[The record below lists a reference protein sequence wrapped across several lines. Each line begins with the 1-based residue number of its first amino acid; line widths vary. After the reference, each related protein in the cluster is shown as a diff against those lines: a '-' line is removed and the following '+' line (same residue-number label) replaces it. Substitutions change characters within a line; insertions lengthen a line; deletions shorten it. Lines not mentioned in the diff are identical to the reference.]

1 MVYTPSRPTAPPPP
15 PPTQPRTIQR
25 APELPS
31 NNVTPIFAAIT
42 TLCASTA
49 LSGVI
54 AGSVWLGHAAVAII
68 VVAGTGIGLR
78 AMRFPILLIGLAQLF
93 ALMCLVIALFTTE
106 GVLGFLPG
114 PKAVDQIGD
123 VLRDAVTVV
132 QTGVP
137 PVDPTTPIL
146 CLVVIAIGLVA
157 VLVDS
162 LAVAAGTPAASG
174 LVLLCVYAVP
184 ASLADDMLPWWSF
197 VLGAGSYAVLLAVD
211 GTHRHQVWRG
221 HSPRSGNSG
230 GNNASA
236 PVALVSVA
244 VVLALIVGAV
254 FTPIGTVGQLPG
266 NVGAGGLAS
275 GGFSL
280 KAFTKLRGMLDQKG
294 NQEMFRI
301 RGLTD
306 NRQYLRAT
314 TLKTYIANQGWDLGP
329 GMPNGRPLNTELPLE
344 PGRSPSSETTRV
356 EIEPINSED
365 NWAPVYP
372 SPRLIEGLPGDARFD
387 ELSGAVYTRKPRKF
401 SPYVEFV
408 DLNQPTYEQLRQSP
422 SAGNQVGTQYTELP
436 PLDPRVTDLA
446 RQLTADK
453 TNQWDKVLALK
464 NYFGP
469 QNNFTYKLQTAAA
482 SDQDALVDFLFN
494 GRAGFCEQY
503 ASAMAVLTRAAGI
516 PARVAI
522 GYTSGFLAGDYR
534 TISTQDAHAWVEV
547 FFPQYGWITVDPTPL
562 TDGRG
567 YIPPYMN
574 AQGSSSSGPL
584 PNESSTAP
592 TAPEDSESSAA
603 PRAPND
609 DPSQPD
615 QGVTESQDSLAW
627 NGYASM
633 AAAGGATVLSLLLL
647 TGLGVAGLGLTGASL
662 TARKRRQRTILATI
676 ATVLW
681 LLAAV
686 FAAALVSW
694 WLAVPLFLIGLSTF
708 PALTRYWRRRD
719 RLQMVYGST
728 SEAPMAAWDEVMAE
742 SWDRGASAP
751 STDTVRMTAR
761 RLVREHSLDDSGK
774 DGLRKMVTIL
784 ERSWYGGGGAPDP
797 ELPEA
802 VEQVRDSMK
811 RNAPLSLR
819 AKLFPR
825 SVMKPRKPRK
835 SGRSDDPPAK
845 GFEAAPST

>member
-1 MVYTPSRPTAPPPP
+1 MVYTPSRPTAPPTQPP
-15 PPTQPRTIQR
+15 QPRTIQR
-25 APELPS
+25 APEQPS
-31 NNVTPIFAAIT
+31 NNVTPVFAAIT

-54 AGSVWLGHAAVAII
+54 EGSVWLGHAAVAII
-68 VVAGTGIGLR
+68 VIAGTGIGLR

-93 ALMCLVIALFTTE
+93 ALMCLVVALFTTE

-114 PKAVDQIGD
+114 PKAVEQIGD

-137 PVDPTTPIL
+137 PVEPTTPIL

-184 ASLADDMLPWWSF
+184 ASLADEMLPWWSF

-221 HSPRSGNSG
+221 RSPRSSSSG
-230 GNNASA
+230 GNNATA
-236 PVALVSVA
+236 PVTLVSVA

-254 FTPIGTVGQLPG
+254 FTPVGTVGQLPG

-306 NRQYLRAT
+306 DRRYLRAT
-314 TLKTYIANQGWDLGP
+314 TLKAYIANEGWDLGP
-329 GMPNGRPLNTELPLE
+329 GMPNGRSLNTELPLE
-344 PGRSPSSETTRV
+344 PGRSPNGETTRV
-356 EIEPINSED
+356 EIEPVNSED

-372 SPRLIEGLPGDARFD
+372 SPRLIEGLPADARFD
-387 ELSGAVYTRKPRKF
+387 ELSGAVYTRRPRKF
-401 SPYVEFV
+401 NTYVEFV

-422 SAGNQVGTQYTELP
+422 SAAGEVGPQYTELP
-436 PLDPRVTDLA
+436 QLNPRITNLA
-446 RQLTADK
+446 RDLTAGK
-453 TNQWDKVLALK
+453 SNQWDKVLALK
-464 NYFGP
+464 DYFNP
-469 QNNFTYKLQTAAA
+469 NNGFTYKTETARA
-482 SDQDALVDFLFN
+482 SSQDALLDFLFN
-494 GRAGFCEQY
+494 GKTGYCEQY
-503 ASAMAVLTRAAGI
+503 ASAMAVLVRAAGI

-522 GYTSGFLAGDYR
+522 GYTSGYSVSDYR
-534 TISTQDAHAWVEV
+534 SITTQDAHAWVEV
-547 FFPQYGWITVDPTPL
+547 FFPQYGWVTVDPTPL

-567 YIPPYMN
+567 YTPPYMN
-574 AQGSSSSGPL
+574 PQSSTTGRL
-584 PNESSTAP
+584 PDGESTAP
-592 TAPEDSESSAA
+592 TAPEESESSAA
-603 PRAPND
+603 PTAPND

-615 QGVTESQDSLAW
+615 QTAPEAQDELAW
-627 NGYASM
+627 TGYTSV

-662 TARKRRQRTILATI
+662 TARKRRQRTILVTI

-686 FAAALVSW
+686 FAAAIVSW
-694 WLAVPLFLIGLSTF
+694 WLAVPLGLIGVSLF

-719 RLQMVYGST
+719 RLQTVSSNT
-728 SEAPMAAWDEVMAE
+728 PEAPVAAWDEVMAE

-751 STDTVRMTAR
+751 PTDTIRMTAR

-774 DGLRKMVTIL
+774 DGLRKMVSIL
-784 ERSWYGGGGAPDP
+784 ERSWYGGGGTPDP
-797 ELPEA
+797 DLPNA

-811 RNAPLSLR
+811 RNAPLSLH

-825 SVMKPRKPRK
+825 SVMKPRKPPK
-835 SGRSDDPPAK
+835 GRPDDPPAK
-845 GFEAAPST
+845 PFKAAPST